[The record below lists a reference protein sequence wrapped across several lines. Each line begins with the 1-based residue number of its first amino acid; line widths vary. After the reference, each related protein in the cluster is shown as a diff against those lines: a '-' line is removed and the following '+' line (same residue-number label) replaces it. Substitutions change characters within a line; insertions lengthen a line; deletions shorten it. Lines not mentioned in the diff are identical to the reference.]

1 MPVHSDAHVESR
13 ENASTGGAMTGDYGG
28 PMVVTT
34 LPSACVLLPKP
45 QVGQARSLMV
55 KGARMPVTSMGGSL
69 QTAPIAKF
77 STKGPGGGGFHVDSP
92 PGGKEII
99 GLVRTGP
106 TVVH

>member
-1 MPVHSDAHVESR
+1 
-13 ENASTGGAMTGDYGG
+13 MTGDHGD

-34 LPSACVLLPKP
+34 LPSASVLLPKP
-45 QVGQARSLMV
+45 QVGQARSFMV
-55 KGARMPVTSMGGSL
+55 KGARTPVLYSFGSV

-77 STKGPGGGGFHVDSP
+77 WKRGSGGGFHVDSP

-99 GLVRTGP
+99 GLVRMGP